1 MNVIDFPSAD
11 QALIIRAGA
20 HAVDPEKLPEDA
32 RFRSGVTDLDMARL
46 IRAIEKGLVVY
57 LAGYKWSCQPERSP
71 VSKGLSATVNEGIRT
86 GLIAQVVIRTGMHT
100 VQQRAVA
107 APVHL
112 RSKADL
118 DRPACHAPGGLKR
131 YRLMNREDARYVDC
145 LACRLVVLIPS
156 LDTGIVE
163 V

>member
-20 HAVDPEKLPEDA
+20 HAINPELLPEEA
-32 RFRSGVTDLDMARL
+32 RFQGGVTDLDMARL

-57 LAGYKWSCQPERSP
+57 LHGYKWSCSPERSP

-86 GLIAQVVIRTGMHT
+86 GLIAQTVIRTGMHT

-112 RSKADL
+112 RAKADP
-118 DRPACHAPGGLKR
+118 DRPACHVPGGFKR
-131 YRLMNREDARYVDC
+131 YRLMDRKDAQYVDC
-145 LACRLVVLIPS
+145 YGCRLVALIPS
-156 LDTGIVE
+156 LDVE
-163 V
+163 